1 MINIEITDYEAFAK
15 DFINEYLHRGLGAL
29 GKRDIDILVMHL
41 LETHGNTRMKG
52 NQDLSVALQTDV
64 STIKLLRYKAKLRY
78 PPAEEKFVERD
89 FLYILARALFEADKG
104 RLVFIIEDSFVRNV
118 IQGQLKAQGALFDSS
133 YNSEIFKVR
142 IEHLAPILK
151 NFYGITI
158 AESFVAKMHKVIAD
172 ESKLKFPEVRK
183 AFVLGA
189 AKGLG
194 NSVVSVVK
202 GLLVQGLS

>member
-1 MINIEITDYEAFAK
+1 MAKIEITDYEAFAK
-15 DFINEYLHRGLGAL
+15 DFIAEYLSRGLGAL

-41 LETHGNTRMKG
+41 LETHGNTRMKR
-52 NQDLSVALQTDV
+52 NQDLSVELQTDV

-78 PPAEEKFVERD
+78 PPADEKFVARD
-89 FLYILARALFEADKG
+89 FLYVMALAQFETDKG

-118 IQGQLKAQGALFDSS
+118 IQGRLKAQGALFDSS

-142 IEHLAPILK
+142 VDHLEPILK
-151 NFYGITI
+151 DFYDTTI
-158 AESFVAKMHKVIAD
+158 AASFVAEMRKVVAA
-172 ESKLKFPEVRK
+172 EEKVKFSEVKK

-194 NSVVSVVK
+194 TTVVTVVK
-202 GLLVQGLS
+202 GLLTQGVL